1 MLEGIKRDSLHWGI
15 QIRNSK
21 EAKVAWGMQ
30 VKGRQTGDK
39 IRQAKDVGYIIFD
52 ILSQYKDCV
61 LYCLWTGKLRSSEQ
75 RGLVSTVQLL
85 SYVLLFATPWTA
97 ARQASLSITNS
108 QSPPKLM
115 SIESES
121 TQTHVH
127 RVSHPNISFSVVSLS
142 SCPQSFPA
150 SRSFQMSQLFVS
162 GGQSIGVSASASV
175 LPMNTQGWSPL
186 GWTGWNSLQSKG
198 LLRVFS
204 NTTVQKH

>member
-97 ARQASLSITNS
+97 ARQASLSFTNS
-108 QSPPKLM
+108 QSLSKHM
-115 SIESES
+115 SIELVMPCN
-121 TQTHVH
+121 HLILC
-127 RVSHPNISFSVVSLS
+127 HPLLLLPSIFS
-142 SCPQSFPA
+142 
-150 SRSFQMSQLFVS
+150 
-162 GGQSIGVSASASV
+162 SI
-175 LPMNTQGWSPL
+175 
-186 GWTGWNSLQSKG
+186 
-198 LLRVFS
+198 RVFS
-204 NTTVQKH
+204 SESAHHLRWPKYWSSSFSISPSNE